1 MTVLQRCDLHSIVR
15 HLGSIEV
22 WKFGKNQGERE
33 RFVMKINDEMLDR
46 LGTYFVYHAVYDN
59 YGITFETLW
68 SVGYGEFWKYRV
80 K

>member
-1 MTVLQRCDLHSIVR
+1 VTVLQRCDLHSIVR

-59 YGITFETLW
+59 YGITFENFVERWIRGILE
-68 SVGYGEFWKYRV
+68 V
-80 K
+80 

>member
-22 WKFGKNQGERE
+22 RKFGEKQVEKE
-33 RFVMKINDEMLDR
+33 RFVMKINDEILDR

-59 YGITFETLW
+59 YGITFENFVERWIRGILE
-68 SVGYGEFWKYRV
+68 V
-80 K
+80 